1 MKLSRLTAAL
11 VGAVLALTACGGSPA
26 PSTGSGKT
34 IKIGLAI
41 SETGTSATS
50 ATGAKNAMGFAV
62 KQINDKGGIDGA
74 KIEFV
79 TRDIGSPAATA
90 GAGGQHLAQGNEG
103 AGAGAWPY
111 ATPVF

>member
-1 MKLSRLTAAL
+1 MKLSTLTAAL
-11 VGAVLALTACGGSPA
+11 AGAVLALTACGGTPA
-26 PSTGSGKT
+26 PSAGSGKT

-79 TRDIGSPAATA
+79 TRDIGSTP
-90 GAGGQHLAQGNEG
+90 
-103 AGAGAWPY
+103 
-111 ATPVF
+111 ATPRGRAPQVVQDNVVARLCMF